1 MDNNLFQSIEKLKI
15 VPVVVLEKMAIAKKL
30 GEALLRNGLPCAE
43 VTFRTEAAAEILKS
57 LRKNFPSMLLGAGT
71 VLSIEKAKCAFDAGA
86 SFIVSPGFDPKLV
99 EFCLAK
105 NLLIIPGV
113 ATASEIQVALSM
125 GIKVLKFFPATELG
139 GVKMIKALSAPFKDA
154 RFLPTGGIT
163 KENILEFLAVPSV
176 IACGGT
182 WLVKKELLEASNFDA
197 IDSLISEAVQ
207 IVSCANARN

>member
-105 NLLIIPGV
+105 NLPIIPGV

-125 GIKVLKFFPATELG
+125 GIKVLKFFPAAELG
-139 GVKMIKALSAPFKDA
+139 GVFKDA

>member
-1 MDNNLFQSIEKLKI
+1 
-15 VPVVVLEKMAIAKKL
+15 
-30 GEALLRNGLPCAE
+30 
-43 VTFRTEAAAEILKS
+43 
-57 LRKNFPSMLLGAGT
+57 
-71 VLSIEKAKCAFDAGA
+71 
-86 SFIVSPGFDPKLV
+86 
-99 EFCLAK
+99 
-105 NLLIIPGV
+105 
-113 ATASEIQVALSM
+113 M
-125 GIKVLKFFPATELG
+125 GIKVLKFFPAAELG

-182 WLVKKELLEASNFDA
+182 WLVKKELLEAGNFDA